1 MSGGAPEIVRDAP
14 GAAWEK
20 RGNTLWVGCTQC
32 PTWFPVSPVLTRPG
46 APAAC
51 CPACH
56 SEFKLAALAPRQ
68 GEAR

>member
-1 MSGGAPEIVRDAP
+1 MSPQMPEIVRDTQ

-32 PTWFPVSPVLTRPG
+32 ATWFPVSPVLTRPG

-56 SEFKLAALAPRQ
+56 SEFKLAAQVPRQ
-68 GEAR
+68 GESR